1 MMPVRSKRTVNRG
14 ESFGSVSYGIP
25 ARRHRRPRGF
35 DDRRDAGVPFAVGG
49 PTARRG
55 QSGEPVRVLDDAG
68 ASGVDRPQSRDQRSK
83 GGSDPREVRSGCSAG
98 EAVLRD
104 HLGRRQ
110 RHLLRLR
117 GGIGRARTRGDV
129 CGRPRRRDCTGGGE
143 RLAVR
148 SRDAAGD
155 GRDLRPQHL
164 DRIDRQGP
172 RHPLCGHTR
181 RGRGP
186 ERPPSPARLSRRP
199 PSGRRGLPS
208 DGGGAHADD
217 RRILATL
224 PFEVGVPPEGPNGFL
239 ALRPI
244 VERAARSHVLGFAV
258 VLGVAL
264 LLHYGLLPLL
274 GRRVG
279 IRETPAYFLAVALVP
294 VALWLIPAFSPALAR
309 GAYHAH
315 RKLFGKDG
323 VYVRLPA
330 SEPIRL
336 HDTRLMS
343 VAPFAI
349 DVLVMAEI
357 LFLQG
362 TADLRQ
368 LVVGFVAFPILLL
381 AGLLT
386 SLLPGAWL
394 LDGLELRLIRPIH
407 GEVVRPAEWF
417 ERTVGPV
424 GAVALLAGFVT
435 LLNAYVGSYER
446 ALVDL
451 GLWAVRLFPAVF
463 GAVCVY
469 RLVVEPQVL
478 PSLVAWCANQGIET
492 RTALPDVL
500 AEWAAGSA
508 GDRPR
513 SLS

>member
-1 MMPVRSKRTVNRG
+1 M
-14 ESFGSVSYGIP
+14 
-25 ARRHRRPRGF
+25 
-35 DDRRDAGVPFAVGG
+35 
-49 PTARRG
+49 
-55 QSGEPVRVLDDAG
+55 
-68 ASGVDRPQSRDQRSK
+68 
-83 GGSDPREVRSGCSAG
+83 
-98 EAVLRD
+98 
-104 HLGRRQ
+104 
-110 RHLLRLR
+110 
-117 GGIGRARTRGDV
+117 
-129 CGRPRRRDCTGGGE
+129 
-143 RLAVR
+143 
-148 SRDAAGD
+148 
-155 GRDLRPQHL
+155 
-164 DRIDRQGP
+164 
-172 RHPLCGHTR
+172 
-181 RGRGP
+181 
-186 ERPPSPARLSRRP
+186 
-199 PSGRRGLPS
+199 
-208 DGGGAHADD
+208 
-217 RRILATL
+217 
-224 PFEVGVPPEGPNGFL
+224 
-239 ALRPI
+239 RPI

-309 GAYHAH
+309 GAYGAH

-336 HDTRLMS
+336 RDTLLMS

-394 LDGLELRLIRPIH
+394 LDGLELRLVNPAR

-417 ERTVGPV
+417 ERTLGPV
-424 GAVALLAGFVT
+424 GAVAILAGFVT
-435 LLNAYVGSYER
+435 LLHTSGFSYEL
-446 ALVDL
+446 ALYDL

-469 RLVVEPQVL
+469 RLAIEPQVL
-478 PSLVAWCANQGIET
+478 PGLDAWCAKAGIET
-492 RTALPDVL
+492 RKALPSVL
-500 AEWAAGSA
+500 GEWAAPKG
-508 GDRPR
+508 
-513 SLS
+513 